1 MCAAPADIGSAAV
14 REDEVQDDRGGA
26 DGRPREVSGLHRR
39 RGVDREPG
47 AAEGRAERA
56 GLRLVA
62 DDEDT
67 LAHVGNLQEPGHWQS
82 YRAKV
87 APPAAIGPRA
97 TVVAAAKPRA
107 MASRARY

>member
-1 MCAAPADIGSAAV
+1 
-14 REDEVQDDRGGA
+14 
-26 DGRPREVSGLHRR
+26 
-39 RGVDREPG
+39 
-47 AAEGRAERA
+47 
-56 GLRLVA
+56 LRLVA